1 MFQKP
6 AACFKIIPRR
16 LKINGGCDE
25 DGCSCRLPSEILMS
39 SDSVLD
45 SKLSQNGKNQ
55 DKSQLSLNENLKKAL
70 FTNQSF
76 CSTALTNGFLFTPL
90 LKEISR
96 QTGHMP
102 TPHFNKDYS
111 ILNLTPMLTYDTK
124 KKNNKKISDFTEENC
139 SKTRTNRDRGCFLY
153 KCPQFLFFKGG
164 RSYVA
169 LFPFNHSSRSQQQPH
184 SSCSS
189 NMATFLVLSSYPAS
203 SLRRGRAF

>member
-45 SKLSQNGKNQ
+45 SKLSQNGKKQ

-70 FTNQSF
+70 FSNQSF

-102 TPHFNKDYS
+102 IPLFNKDYS
-111 ILNLTPMLTYDTK
+111 ILNVTPMLTYDTAKKK
-124 KKNNKKISDFTEENC
+124 KKNLISQKKTAARQGQTETGVVFCTSAHSFCFSREGGVMWPC
-139 SKTRTNRDRGCFLY
+139 SHLITPVGASNGHIPVAVPTWPPSLFCLVI
-153 KCPQFLFFKGG
+153 PQ
-164 RSYVA
+164 A
-169 LFPFNHSSRSQQQPH
+169 H
-184 SSCSS
+184 
-189 NMATFLVLSSYPAS
+189 
-203 SLRRGRAF
+203 